1 MKDNKREK
9 EERSLSILEERRG
22 KRMISNSLISSPA
35 LLCEERL
42 LRQNIEHMQARC
54 KEHGVLLRPMV
65 KTHKCAEIIRMQME
79 AGAIGVLVANAKEA
93 FLARSVACR
102 DITLAYPLVQKEL
115 FPFYQ
120 DLSKEV
126 ELTFTVD
133 SMEHLGFLK
142 ECFAGLG
149 GSAGLAGFTGFAGR
163 KTVKVLIKIDSGLH
177 RLGVLPEDVA
187 SLEKLTKA
195 IVALPFLDLC
205 GVGTHAGQVY
215 ASQTFEEV
223 KRIAMIEQEA
233 VRKAAEVVGSF
244 APLSTLAIGSTPT
257 VLGADGFEGIS
268 EVRPGNYVF
277 YDLTQVKLGVASLEQ
292 CALKVKASVL
302 SRPSPHRAIIDTGS
316 KQLGLDKGAH
326 SSQMLRSYG
335 YVLEE
340 PEADLYTLSE
350 ELGWLKVLPQST
362 LKAGDELHIIP
373 NHACVTASC
382 YRSLNVVDD
391 HGDLADSWKI
401 ASGN

>member
-1 MKDNKREK
+1 
-9 EERSLSILEERRG
+9 
-22 KRMISNSLISSPA
+22 MISNSLISSPA

-42 LRQNIEHMQARC
+42 LRQNIEQMQARC

-65 KTHKCAEIIRMQME
+65 KTHKCAEIIRMQLE
-79 AGAIGVLVANAKEA
+79 AGAKGVLVANAKEA

-120 DLSKEV
+120 DLSEEA

-142 ECFAGLG
+142 ECFAGL
-149 GSAGLAGFTGFAGR
+149 AGLAGR
-163 KTVKVLIKIDSGLH
+163 KAVKVLIKIDSGLR

-257 VLGADGFEGIS
+257 VLAGDSFEGIS

-292 CALKVKASVL
+292 CALKVRATVL

-326 SSQMLRSYG
+326 CSQMLRSYG

-391 HGDLADSWKI
+391 HGDLVDSWKI